1 MTEFTPVSGALG
13 GLLIGLSAVML
24 MAGLG
29 RIAGISGIFAAAISG
44 AALSERGWRLLF
56 IAGLLIGTAL
66 TALLGGFDPASIT
79 FPGNPMTTIIGGL
92 LVGAGTALGSG
103 CTSGHGICGI
113 SRLSPRSI
121 ASTMMFMAVAA
132 VTVFLMRHVIGG

>member
-1 MTEFTPVSGALG
+1 MTDFTPVSGALG
-13 GLLIGLSAVML
+13 GALIGLSAVML

-29 RIAGISGIFAAAISG
+29 RIAGVSGIFASVISG
-44 AALSERGWRLLF
+44 QALSDRGWRLLYLT
-56 IAGLLIGTAL
+56 GLLIGTAL
-66 TALLGGFDPASIT
+66 TALLGGFDAGSIA
-79 FPGNPMTTIIGGL
+79 FPGNPVTTIIGGL

-121 ASTMMFMAVAA
+121 SSTLMFMAVAV
-132 VTVFLMRHVIGG
+132 VTVYLMRHVIGG

>member
-1 MTEFTPVSGALG
+1 MTDFTPFPGALG
-13 GLLIGLSAVML
+13 GVLIGLSAVML

-29 RIAGISGIFAAAISG
+29 RIAGISGIFSAMISG
-44 AALSERGWRLLF
+44 RGLSENGWRLLF

-66 TALLGGFDPASIT
+66 TALLGGFDSETIA
-79 FPGNPMTTIIGGL
+79 FPGNLATTVLGGL
-92 LVGAGTALGSG
+92 LVGAGTVLGSG

-121 ASTMMFMAVAA
+121 TSTIVFMAVAA
-132 VTVFLMRHVIGG
+132 VTVFLVRHVIGG

>member
-1 MTEFTPVSGALG
+1 MTDFTPVSGALG
-13 GLLIGLSAVML
+13 GALIGLSAVML

-29 RIAGISGIFAAAISG
+29 RIAGISGIFASIISG
-44 AALSERGWRLLF
+44 QAVSERGWRLLF
-56 IAGLLIGTAL
+56 LAGLLIGTAL
-66 TALLGGFDPASIT
+66 TALLGGFDPDSIG
-79 FPGNPMTTIIGGL
+79 FPGNPVTTVIGGV

-121 ASTMMFMAVAA
+121 SSTMMFMAVAV
-132 VTVFLMRHVIGG
+132 VTVYLMRHVIGG

>member
-1 MTEFTPVSGALG
+1 MTDFTPVSGALG
-13 GLLIGLSAVML
+13 GALIGLSAVTL

-29 RIAGISGIFAAAISG
+29 RIAGVSGIFASVISG
-44 AALSERGWRLLF
+44 QALSDRGWRLLYL
-56 IAGLLIGTAL
+56 AGLLIGTAL
-66 TALLGGFDPASIT
+66 TALLGGFDAGSIA
-79 FPGNPMTTIIGGL
+79 FPGNPVTTIIGGL

-121 ASTMMFMAVAA
+121 SSTLMFMAVAV
-132 VTVFLMRHVIGG
+132 VTVYLMRHVIGG

>member
-13 GLLIGLSAVML
+13 GALIGLSAVIL

-29 RIAGISGIFAAAISG
+29 RIAGVSGIFASVISG
-44 AALSERGWRLLF
+44 QALSERGWRLLF
-56 IAGLLIGTAL
+56 LAGLLIGTAL
-66 TALLGGFDPASIT
+66 TALLGGFDAGSIA
-79 FPGNPMTTIIGGL
+79 FPGNPVTTIIGGL

-121 ASTMMFMAVAA
+121 SSTLMFMAVAV
-132 VTVFLMRHVIGG
+132 VTVYLMRHVIGG

>member
-1 MTEFTPVSGALG
+1 MTDFTPIPGALG
-13 GLLIGLSAVML
+13 GVLIGLSAVML

-29 RIAGISGIFAAAISG
+29 RIAGISGIFSAMISG
-44 AALSERGWRLLF
+44 RGLSENGWRLLF

-66 TALLGGFDPASIT
+66 TALLGGFDSETIA
-79 FPGNPMTTIIGGL
+79 FPGNLATTVLGGL
-92 LVGAGTALGSG
+92 LVGAGTVLGSG

-121 ASTMMFMAVAA
+121 TSTIVFMAVAA
-132 VTVFLMRHVIGG
+132 VTVFLVRHVIGG